1 MRILVPA
8 KSTSDW
14 QDLLSDPVR
23 HWKQG
28 YSAKSLADHWQLEG
42 GFPADVRNI
51 FRSATVEYITD
62 AEMLFGVPEYET
74 ELPGGGNAS
83 QTDLFVLAKCRG
95 GLITMSVE
103 GKVSE
108 PFDKITSEWFH
119 QNEYVTNR
127 RNRLSGLC
135 ELLGLEIDQV
145 MDLRY
150 QLLHRTASALIEA
163 ERFSA
168 DTAVMLVN
176 SFSSTQESFDDYE
189 AFGKAMGVS
198 VESGALTD
206 AGMHGGRR
214 LFLGWLTS
222 PIKES

>member
-1 MRILVPA
+1 MRILIPA
-8 KSTSDW
+8 KSSSDW

-28 YSAKSLADHWQLEG
+28 FSAKSLADHWQIED
-42 GFPADVRNI
+42 GFPADVRQI
-51 FRSATVEYITD
+51 FHSSAVEYLTD

-83 QTDLFVLAKCRG
+83 QTDLFVLAKCSG

-108 PFDKITSEWFH
+108 SFDKITSEWFH

-127 RNRLSGLC
+127 RNRLTGLC

-163 ERFSA
+163 ERFS
-168 DTAVMLVN
+168 
-176 SFSSTQESFDDYE
+176 
-189 AFGKAMGVS
+189 
-198 VESGALTD
+198 
-206 AGMHGGRR
+206 
-214 LFLGWLTS
+214 
-222 PIKES
+222 